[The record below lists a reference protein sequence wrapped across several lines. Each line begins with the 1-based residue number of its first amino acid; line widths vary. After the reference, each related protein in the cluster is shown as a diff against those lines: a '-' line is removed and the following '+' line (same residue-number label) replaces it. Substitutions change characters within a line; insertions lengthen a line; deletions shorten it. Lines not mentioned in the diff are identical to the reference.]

1 MTKDKN
7 ILINNVYHML
17 AYAFQTL
24 NQEQYED
31 LATESFDEMYDLLAA
46 SIPFIPV
53 ICTRFLPMLRMRI
66 ILSKMSLM
74 RWLE

>member
-17 AYAFQTL
+17 SYAFQTL

-31 LATESFDEMYDLLAA
+31 VATESFDEMYDLLAA
-46 SIPFIPV
+46 
-53 ICTRFLPMLRMRI
+53 
-66 ILSKMSLM
+66 ILSKGIGLQIKQ
-74 RWLE
+74 

>member
-46 SIPFIPV
+46 
-53 ICTRFLPMLRMRI
+53 
-66 ILSKMSLM
+66 ILSKGIGLPGLSQGFISGICKSG
-74 RWLE
+74 RRT